1 MLEIIDEQL
10 CSLLNIYQRCGV
22 RYRFFDAE
30 QAGSDLT
37 LHRAAVISAVKAE
50 NGGSCG
56 GDPAHMEAVVLEPSQ
71 LLYVPEILKNDKYGN
86 TVYSC
91 AWENPNNGGRIPY
104 WYAFLE
110 PPCRSGYKP
119 ADFVRI
125 NSALFPHGTALLEV
139 FEWSTDWSD
148 YFDDGR
154 EWWGTGCWSV
164 YDPQL
169 DRFTV
174 IMASETD

>member
-56 GDPAHMEAVVLEPSQ
+56 GDPAHMEAVVLDPSQ
-71 LLYVPEILKNDKYGN
+71 LLYVCTAVHGKIPI
-86 TVYSC
+86 TV
-91 AWENPNNGGRIPY
+91 AEFPTGMH
-104 WYAFLE
+104 FLNLHAD
-110 PPCRSGYKP
+110 PVINQLTLSGSI
-119 ADFVRI
+119 R
-125 NSALFPHGTALLEV
+125 LF
-139 FEWSTDWSD
+139 S
-148 YFDDGR
+148 R
-154 EWWGTGCWSV
+154 
-164 YDPQL
+164 
-169 DRFTV
+169 TV
-174 IMASETD
+174 LHF